1 MFEAA
6 AGGEDVETERRR
18 EKGERHER
26 ERDDVNYKEK
36 LEREKLR
43 EVRERKKII
52 EALFPWLQRQQTFLD
67 LVSLQSF

>member
-1 MFEAA
+1 MFEPGPA
-6 AGGEDVETERRR
+6 GEDVKTD
-18 EKGERHER
+18 GERGR
-26 ERDDVNYKEK
+26 NNVNYKEK

-52 EALFPWLQRQQTFLD
+52 QALLPWLQLQQTFLD

>member
-1 MFEAA
+1 MFEPGPA
-6 AGGEDVETERRR
+6 GEDVKTD
-18 EKGERHER
+18 GER
-26 ERDDVNYKEK
+26 ERGRNNVNYKEK

-52 EALFPWLQRQQTFLD
+52 QALLPWLQLQQTFLD